1 MKITR
6 APSGNRKPV
15 TLRHCRTG
23 ELKYF
28 TSRTEAARFLGVR
41 VADVTNTLTG
51 RQGSVRGF
59 TAHPF

>member
-1 MKITR
+1 MIITR

-15 TLRHCRTG
+15 TLRSVKTG
-23 ELKYF
+23 QLKYF

-41 VADVTNTLTG
+41 VADVTNAVTG